1 MKRPRRWYCRKKWA
15 LVVIAATVLL
25 LCLGPAR
32 AGGHRAGEHRAG
44 GTPTDYSLGPDSL
57 AQEGVPRGEVT
68 KRAWTSRIF
77 PGTMRD
83 YWVYVPKQYDAAKP
97 AAVMVFQDG
106 AGYVKEDGNWRVP
119 VVFDNLIHK
128 GEMPVTVGIFINPG
142 VVPATAAGALP
153 RFNRS
158 FEYDAVSD
166 RYARFLIE
174 EILPE
179 IGKSV
184 SLTNDPNLRAI
195 GGASSGAICAF
206 TVAWE
211 RPDAFRRVFSTIGT
225 YVGLRG
231 GHAYST
237 LVRKAEPRPLR
248 IFLQDGSNDLD
259 IYAGDW
265 WMANQAMLRSLEFS
279 GYDVRH
285 VWGDGAHDGK
295 HGGSILP
302 DALRWLWRDSAAPI
316 GPAAPS
322 KQPLFT
328 SILIP
333 GEEWQA
339 VGPAGNEAPAANARG
354 ELVFAAASGIG
365 RLSPDGQRST
375 FRAGRVSLRGFA
387 FGPDGRLYAAEPAR
401 KRIVSIGPDG
411 RETVV
416 AMGVA
421 ADDLAVTHDGRIY
434 ATEPG
439 TRRVFRV
446 EKGKATVVDEGV
458 AEPGGI
464 ALTPDQSLL
473 LVADRKGP
481 FVYSFQIQADGSLAH
496 KQPYFHLHLA
506 EGFTESGATGL
517 AVDTNGYLYVSTRLG
532 VQVCD
537 QAGRVNGIL
546 ARPQPGALSRVAFA
560 GPERDVLY
568 LVASDRL
575 FKRKTR
581 AKGVLSFE
589 PPVKPAPP
597 RL

>member
-1 MKRPRRWYCRKKWA
+1 
-15 LVVIAATVLL
+15 V
-25 LCLGPAR
+25 
-32 AGGHRAGEHRAG
+32 
-44 GTPTDYSLGPDSL
+44 LGPDSFV
-57 AQEGVPRGEVT
+57 QEGVPRGAVT
-68 KRAWTSRIF
+68 KHSWTSRIF
-77 PGTMRD
+77 PGTVRD
-83 YWVYVPKQYDAAKP
+83 YWVYVPKQYDP
-97 AAVMVFQDG
+97 AQPSAVMVFQDG

-128 GEMPVTVGIFINPG
+128 GEMPVTVGIFVDPG
-142 VVPATAAGALP
+142 VVPATSDAALP

-166 RYARFLIE
+166 RYARFLLE

-179 IGKSV
+179 VGKSV
-184 SLTNDPNLRAI
+184 RLTSDPNLRAI

-237 LVRKAEPRPLR
+237 LVRKTEPKPLR

-265 WMANQAMLRSLEFS
+265 WMANQAMLRSLQFS
-279 GYDVRH
+279 GYDVKH

-295 HGGSILP
+295 HGGSLLP
-302 DALRWLWRDSAAPI
+302 DALRWLWRDPAAPI
-316 GPAAPS
+316 GPAGPS

-328 SILIP
+328 SVLVA
-333 GEEWQA
+333 GEDWQP
-339 VGPAGNEAPAANARG
+339 VGPALSEAPAANAQG
-354 ELVFAAASGIG
+354 ELVFAAAAGLD
-365 RLSPDGQRST
+365 RLSADGQRSS
-375 FRAGRVSLRGFA
+375 FRTSGGTLRGLA
-387 FGPDGRLYAAEPAR
+387 FGPGGRLYASDPAR
-401 KRIVSIGPDG
+401 KRVVSIGPDG

-416 AMGVA
+416 ASGIGVR
-421 ADDLAVTHDGRIY
+421 DLVVSHTGRIY
-434 ATEPG
+434 ATEPA
-439 TRRVFRV
+439 TRRVLRI
-446 EKGKATVVDEGV
+446 ENGKPTVVDEGL
-458 AEPGGI
+458 AEPTGI

-473 LVADRKGP
+473 LVADAKGP
-481 FVYSFQIQADGSLAH
+481 FVYSFQVQADGSLAH

-506 EGFTESGATGL
+506 EGDTESGATGL
-517 AVDTNGYLYVSTRLG
+517 AMDTNGYLYVSTRLG

-546 ARPQPGALSRVAFA
+546 ARPQPGELSRVAFA
-560 GPERDVLY
+560 EAERDTLF
-568 LVASDRL
+568 VAAGGRL

-581 AKGVLSFE
+581 AKGALSFE
-589 PPVKPAPP
+589 APIKPAPP